1 MCVCVCQGKQMHIDR
16 SSSFRIQTTT
26 TKNEYQKEENLNK
39 DSQGLTW
46 ENNNDQTL
54 NLPKNQMFCK
64 SIWSFFQSI
73 PFFFIICM
81 PLFCS
86 VLHTHT
92 R

>member
-1 MCVCVCQGKQMHIDR
+1 VCQGKQMHIDR

-54 NLPKNQMFCK
+54 NLPKNK
-64 SIWSFFQSI
+64 KI
-73 PFFFIICM
+73 
-81 PLFCS
+81 L
-86 VLHTHT
+86 
-92 R
+92 